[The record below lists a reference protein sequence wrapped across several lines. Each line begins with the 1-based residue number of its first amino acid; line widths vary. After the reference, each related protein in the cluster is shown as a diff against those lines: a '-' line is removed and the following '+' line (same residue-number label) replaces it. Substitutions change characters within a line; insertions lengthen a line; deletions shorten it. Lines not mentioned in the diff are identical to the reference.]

1 MQPDFILAQISDTH
15 IKKDGKLAYQKV
27 DTRAALKR
35 AIARLNN
42 FSPRGDAVLISG
54 DLLDFGLEEEC
65 EELRSLLTQLNSPYY
80 LVPGNHDLRAPL
92 RKIFPEQPFPAEGPL
107 NWTAEFEQLRLIGLD
122 DVVEYQPHG
131 EFTADTLDYLEEQLQ
146 ASNKPT
152 IISFH
157 HPPVQV
163 GIDHMDV
170 QNLRNHQDA
179 ADIIGRHSHVLAVLC
194 GHMHRYVV
202 SRWANTQLIICPGV
216 SHSVTLDLHKA
227 AQPSFTLEPPML
239 LLHCLYGQNLLTHC
253 LPIGEFDGPYPFFNA
268 DGSLI
273 DD

>member
-1 MQPDFILAQISDTH
+1 MSSIEASTEIDPPNCHVYHLF
-15 IKKDGKLAYQKV
+15 
-27 DTRAALKR
+27 
-35 AIARLNN
+35 
-42 FSPRGDAVLISG
+42 
-54 DLLDFGLEEEC
+54 
-65 EELRSLLTQLNSPYY
+65 
-80 LVPGNHDLRAPL
+80 
-92 RKIFPEQPFPAEGPL
+92 
-107 NWTAEFEQLRLIGLD
+107 D
-122 DVVEYQPHG
+122 DVVEYQPPR

-194 GHMHRYVV
+194 GHASLCREPLGEYAINYMP
-202 SRWANTQLIICPGV
+202 QI

-239 LLHCLYGQNLLTHC
+239 LLHCLYGQNPHPTACPSVNSTVPTRFLMPT
-253 LPIGEFDGPYPFFNA
+253 EV
-268 DGSLI
+268 LI